1 MPRPAATDSRTVQFD
16 YDVDAVRRPD
26 EPSETNLR
34 LFWLFLELLR
44 HRQATYRSYARLFER
59 DVKTFTRDVAKLR
72 KLGTEY
78 GFVLG
83 RMTKLVVR
91 LESLAHESRV
101 ARAPT
106 DGADALRALADAFGD
121 VVAASISSIVDTGA
135 AAPDRFLRVAAPRL
149 LAHTRIGE
157 IYRNLRGAWADHAM
171 VRFRY
176 PDAGGGRER
185 ERIVEPHA
193 TTYHAGRY
201 YLIGWDV
208 RPRIGWRQF
217 ALDRIEGSVARAG
230 TFKRRVIPP
239 AYRGEDAI
247 GLFKSA
253 AQAATEVAVLLS
265 PRIAQAVTART
276 WQAEQRVEPQ
286 TDGSARLT
294 FVVYDLAEA
303 VRWACGFGL
312 EATVV
317 APERAVA
324 LARSTI
330 AALAERYAEPAVHAP
345 EREAS

>member
-1 MPRPAATDSRTVQFD
+1 MPRPAAADTQSVQFD

-26 EPSETNLR
+26 EPSESNLR

-44 HRQATYRSYARLFER
+44 HRQATYRTYARLFER
-59 DVKTFTRDVAKLR
+59 DAKTFTRDVAKLR

-83 RMTKLVVR
+83 RMTGLVVR
-91 LESLAHESRV
+91 LDSLAHESRV
-101 ARAPT
+101 ARAPA

-121 VVAASISSIVDTGA
+121 VVAASISSIVDLGDAT
-135 AAPDRFLRVAAPRL
+135 PDRFLRVASPRL
-149 LAHTRIGE
+149 FAQTGIGE
-157 IYRNLRGAWADHAM
+157 IYRHLRRAWADHAM

-176 PDAGGGRER
+176 PDAGGGRAR

-208 RPRIGWRQF
+208 RPRVGWRQF
-217 ALDRIEGSVARAG
+217 ALDRIEGSVSRAG
-230 TFKRRVIPP
+230 TFRRRVIPP

-247 GLFKSA
+247 GLFKTP
-253 AQAATEVAVLLS
+253 AQTATQVTVLLS
-265 PRIAQAVTART
+265 PRIAQAVTARM

-286 TDGSARLT
+286 ADGSARLT
-294 FVVYDLAEA
+294 FLVYDLGEA

-317 APERAVA
+317 APERAVS
-324 LARSTI
+324 LARSTV
-330 AALAERYAEPAVHAP
+330 AALAERYAERDIHAP
-345 EREAS
+345 SREAS